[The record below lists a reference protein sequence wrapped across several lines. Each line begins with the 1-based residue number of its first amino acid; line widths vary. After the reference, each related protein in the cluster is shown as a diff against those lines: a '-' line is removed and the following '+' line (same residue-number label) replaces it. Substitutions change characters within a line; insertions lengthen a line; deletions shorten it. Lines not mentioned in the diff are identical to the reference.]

1 MGNESIDYEAF
12 FSAMGDTESDGG
24 NQTAPETETA
34 ETEPSTD
41 TEQQQAQEDTEG
53 GKESAEEST
62 PNAEENA
69 SEKAPATDGQQN
81 EPQKFTIKYNHETRE
96 VELPEMTALAQKGAD
111 YDRIRGK
118 LEEAQAG
125 QAALQKTVDEQAP
138 VLEVLQLAAK
148 DAGVDVAAA
157 KDAGVEVPEL
167 VDTIHVGL
175 LKGRGMTEAEAKAE
189 IRAAKAEKAM
199 NDLKNKPA
207 SEEKAEDPNQER
219 AKREIAEFQA
229 AFPDVSLNQETL
241 DKLAPDVQGG
251 MTLTSAYLKLE
262 NSRLKTE
269 LAESQRKLEA
279 EKQNQRNKQKA
290 APGQTDSGG
299 GRSRDCF
306 DDFFDA
312 FER

>member
-1 MGNESIDYEAF
+1 MGNESIDFEAF
-12 FSAMGDTESDGG
+12 FSAMGDTEQEAG
-24 NQTAPETETA
+24 NQTDA
-34 ETEPSTD
+34 D
-41 TEQQQAQEDTEG
+41 TEQTENGQNAEEQQQPQEDA
-53 GKESAEEST
+53 ESVEKAAEEST
-62 PNAEENA
+62 PDAEENA
-69 SEKAPATDGQQN
+69 TEHAPGADGKQD

-96 VELPEMTALAQKGAD
+96 VSLPEMTALAQKGTD

-118 LEEAQAG
+118 LEEAQQG

-138 VLEVLQLAAK
+138 ILEVLQLAAK
-148 DAGVDVAAA
+148 DAGV
-157 KDAGVEVPEL
+157 EVPEL
-167 VDTIHVGL
+167 VETIHVGL

-207 SEEKAEDPNQER
+207 SEEPQEDPNQER

-251 MTLTSAYLKLE
+251 MTLASAYLKLE
-262 NSRLKTE
+262 NARLKAE
-269 LAESQRKLEA
+269 LAESQRKLDA

-299 GRSRDCF
+299 GRSRDSF

>member
-24 NQTAPETETA
+24 NQTEPDTETEEA
-34 ETEPSTD
+34 EQSTD
-41 TEQQQAQEDTEG
+41 SEQQQAQEDAG
-53 GKESAEEST
+53 GGEESAEEST

-69 SEKAPATDGQQN
+69 FEKAPAADGQQN

-96 VELPEMTALAQKGAD
+96 VDLPEMTALAQKGAD

-125 QAALQKTVDEQAP
+125 QAALQRTVDEQAP

-148 DAGVDVAAA
+148 DAGVDVA
-157 KDAGVEVPEL
+157 DLVE
-167 VDTIHVGL
+167 TIHVGL

-207 SEEKAEDPNQER
+207 SEETQEDPNQER

-299 GRSRDCF
+299 GRSRDSF

>member
-24 NQTAPETETA
+24 NQTGPDTETEEA
-34 ETEPSTD
+34 EQNTD
-41 TEQQQAQEDTEG
+41 SEQQQAQEDAEG
-53 GKESAEEST
+53 GEESAEEST

-69 SEKAPATDGQQN
+69 SEKAPAADGQQN

-96 VELPEMTALAQKGAD
+96 VDLPEMTALAQKGAD

-148 DAGVDVAAA
+148 DAGVDVA
-157 KDAGVEVPEL
+157 DLVE
-167 VDTIHVGL
+167 TIHVGL

-207 SEEKAEDPNQER
+207 SEETQEDPNQER

-299 GRSRDCF
+299 GRSRDSF

>member
-24 NQTAPETETA
+24 NQTEPETETA
-34 ETEPSTD
+34 ETEPSTE
-41 TEQQQAQEDTEG
+41 TEQQQPKEDTEG
-53 GKESAEEST
+53 GEESAEEST

-69 SEKAPATDGQQN
+69 SEKSPAADGQQN

-96 VELPEMTALAQKGAD
+96 VDLPEMTALAQKGAD

-148 DAGVDVAAA
+148 DAGVDVA
-157 KDAGVEVPEL
+157 DLVE
-167 VDTIHVGL
+167 TIHVGL

-207 SEEKAEDPNQER
+207 SEEKVEDPNQER
-219 AKREIAEFQA
+219 AKREIAEFQD

-299 GRSRDCF
+299 GRSRDSF

>member
-24 NQTAPETETA
+24 NQTEPDTETEEA
-34 ETEPSTD
+34 EQSTE
-41 TEQQQAQEDTEG
+41 EQQPKENTEG

-69 SEKAPATDGQQN
+69 SEETPAADGQQN

-96 VELPEMTALAQKGAD
+96 VDLPEMTALAQKGAD
-111 YDRIRGK
+111 YARIRGK

-148 DAGVDVAAA
+148 DAGVDVA
-157 KDAGVEVPEL
+157 DLVE
-167 VDTIHVGL
+167 TIHVGL

-199 NDLKNKPA
+199 NDLKSKPA

-299 GRSRDCF
+299 GRSRDSF

>member
-24 NQTAPETETA
+24 NQTEPDTETEEA
-34 ETEPSTD
+34 EQNTD
-41 TEQQQAQEDTEG
+41 TEQQQAQEDAEDG
-53 GKESAEEST
+53 EESAEEST

-69 SEKAPATDGQQN
+69 SEKAPAVDGQQN
-81 EPQKFTIKYNHETRE
+81 EPQKFSIKYNHETRE
-96 VELPEMTALAQKGAD
+96 VDLPEMTALAQKGAD

-148 DAGVDVAAA
+148 DAGVDVA
-157 KDAGVEVPEL
+157 DLVE
-167 VDTIHVGL
+167 TIHVGL

-299 GRSRDCF
+299 GRSRDSF

>member
-24 NQTAPETETA
+24 NQTEPDTETGEA
-34 ETEPSTD
+34 EQSTD
-41 TEQQQAQEDTEG
+41 SEQQQAQEDAG
-53 GKESAEEST
+53 GGEESAEEST

-69 SEKAPATDGQQN
+69 SEEAPAVDGQQN

-96 VELPEMTALAQKGAD
+96 VDLPEMTALAQKGAD

-148 DAGVDVAAA
+148 DAGVDVA
-157 KDAGVEVPEL
+157 DLVE
-167 VDTIHVGL
+167 TIHVGL

-207 SEEKAEDPNQER
+207 SEETQEDPNQER

-299 GRSRDCF
+299 GRSRDSF

>member
-24 NQTAPETETA
+24 NQTEPDTETEEA
-34 ETEPSTD
+34 EQSTD
-41 TEQQQAQEDTEG
+41 SEQQQAQEDTEG
-53 GKESAEEST
+53 GEESAEEST

-69 SEKAPATDGQQN
+69 SEKAPAADGQQN

-96 VELPEMTALAQKGAD
+96 VDLPEMTALAQKGAD

-148 DAGVDVAAA
+148 DAGVDVA
-157 KDAGVEVPEL
+157 DLVE
-167 VDTIHVGL
+167 TIHVGL

-207 SEEKAEDPNQER
+207 SEETQEDPNQER

-299 GRSRDCF
+299 GRSRDSF

>member
-24 NQTAPETETA
+24 NQTEPDTEGTEA
-34 ETEPSTD
+34 EQSAES
-41 TEQQQAQEDTEG
+41 EQQQAQEGAEG
-53 GKESAEEST
+53 EEEAAEEST
-62 PNAEENA
+62 PDAEENVA
-69 SEKAPATDGQQN
+69 EKAPAADGQQN

-96 VELPEMTALAQKGAD
+96 VDLPEMTALAQKGAD

-118 LEEAQAG
+118 LEEAQQG

-138 VLEVLQLAAK
+138 ILEVLQLAAK
-148 DAGVDVAAA
+148 DAGVDVS
-157 KDAGVEVPEL
+157 EL
-167 VDTIHVGL
+167 VETIHVGL

-207 SEEKAEDPNQER
+207 SEETQEGPNQER

-241 DKLAPDVQGG
+241 EKLAPDVQGG

-299 GRSRDCF
+299 GRSRDSF

>member
-1 MGNESIDYEAF
+1 MGNESIDFEGF
-12 FSAMGDTESDGG
+12 FSAMGDTEPDTG
-24 NQTAPETETA
+24 NQTG
-34 ETEPSTD
+34 TD
-41 TEQQQAQEDTEG
+41 TEDTGSEQGTQEQQPQESTDG
-53 GKESAEEST
+53 GADAAEEST
-62 PNAEENA
+62 PDAEEKPA
-69 SEKAPATDGQQN
+69 EEAPKAEEHPEA
-81 EPQKFTIKYNHETRE
+81 PQKFTIKYNHETKE
-96 VELPEMTALAQKGAD
+96 VGLPEMTELAQKGAD

-118 LEEAQAG
+118 LETAQG
-125 QAALQKTVDEQAP
+125 SIDALQKTVDEQAP
-138 VLEVLQLAAK
+138 ILEVLQLAAK
-148 DAGVDVAAA
+148 DAGVDVS
-157 KDAGVEVPEL
+157 EL
-167 VDTIHVGL
+167 VETIHVGL

-207 SEEKAEDPNQER
+207 AEEKAEDPSQER

-241 DKLAPDVQGG
+241 DKLAPDVRNG

-279 EKQNQRNKQKA
+279 EKQNQKNKQKA

-299 GRSRDCF
+299 GRSRDSF

>member
-24 NQTAPETETA
+24 NQTEPDTEA
-34 ETEPSTD
+34 EEAEQNTD
-41 TEQQQAQEDTEG
+41 SEQQQAQEDAEG
-53 GKESAEEST
+53 GEESAEEST

-69 SEKAPATDGQQN
+69 SEKAPAADGQQN
-81 EPQKFTIKYNHETRE
+81 EPQKFTIKYNYETRE
-96 VELPEMTALAQKGAD
+96 VDLPEMTALAQKGAD

-148 DAGVDVAAA
+148 DAGVDVA
-157 KDAGVEVPEL
+157 DLVE
-167 VDTIHVGL
+167 TIHVGL

-207 SEEKAEDPNQER
+207 SEETQEDPNQER

-299 GRSRDCF
+299 GRSRDSF

>member
-1 MGNESIDYEAF
+1 MENESIDYEAF

-24 NQTAPETETA
+24 NQTEPETETA
-34 ETEPSTD
+34 ETEPSTE
-41 TEQQQAQEDTEG
+41 TEQQQPKEDTEG
-53 GKESAEEST
+53 GEESAEEST

-69 SEKAPATDGQQN
+69 SEKAPAADGQQN

-96 VELPEMTALAQKGAD
+96 VDLPEMTALAQKGAD

-118 LEEAQAG
+118 LEEVQAG

-148 DAGVDVAAA
+148 DAGVDVA
-157 KDAGVEVPEL
+157 DLVE
-167 VDTIHVGL
+167 TIHVGL

-299 GRSRDCF
+299 GRSRDSF

>member
-1 MGNESIDYEAF
+1 MGNESIDYEAL
-12 FSAMGDTESDGG
+12 FSAMGDTESDSG
-24 NQTAPETETA
+24 NQTEPDTETEEA
-34 ETEPSTD
+34 EQSTEA
-41 TEQQQAQEDTEG
+41 QQPQKDTEG
-53 GKESAEEST
+53 GEESAEEST
-62 PNAEENA
+62 PDAEENA
-69 SEKAPATDGQQN
+69 SEEAPAADGKQN
-81 EPQKFTIKYNHETRE
+81 EPQKFTIEYNHETRE
-96 VELPEMTALAQKGAD
+96 VDLPEMTVLARKGAD

-118 LEEAQAG
+118 LEEAQQG

-138 VLEVLQLAAK
+138 ILEVLQLAAK
-148 DAGVDVAAA
+148 DAGV
-157 KDAGVEVPEL
+157 EVPEL
-167 VDTIHVGL
+167 VETIHVGL

-199 NDLKNKPA
+199 NDLKNKPV
-207 SEEKAEDPNQER
+207 SEEKPEDPNQER

-251 MTLTSAYLKLE
+251 MTLTSAYLRLE

-299 GRSRDCF
+299 GRSRDSF

>member
-1 MGNESIDYEAF
+1 MGNESIDFEEF
-12 FSAMGDTESDGG
+12 FSAMGDTEPDDG
-24 NQTAPETETA
+24 NQTG
-34 ETEPSTD
+34 TD
-41 TEQQQAQEDTEG
+41 TEDTGSEQGTQEQQPQESTDG
-53 GKESAEEST
+53 GADAAEEST
-62 PNAEENA
+62 PDAEEKPA
-69 SEKAPATDGQQN
+69 EEAPKAEEHPEA
-81 EPQKFTIKYNHETRE
+81 PQKFTIKYNHETKE
-96 VELPEMTALAQKGAD
+96 VGLPEMTELAQKGAD

-118 LEEAQAG
+118 LETAQG
-125 QAALQKTVDEQAP
+125 SIDALQKTVDEQAP
-138 VLEVLQLAAK
+138 ILEVLQLAAK
-148 DAGVDVAAA
+148 DAGVDVS
-157 KDAGVEVPEL
+157 EL
-167 VDTIHVGL
+167 VETIHVGL

-251 MTLTSAYLKLE
+251 MTLASAYLKLE

-279 EKQNQRNKQKA
+279 EKQNQKNKQKA

-299 GRSRDCF
+299 GRSRDSF

>member
-24 NQTAPETETA
+24 NQTEPDTEAGEA
-34 ETEPSTD
+34 EQSTD

-69 SEKAPATDGQQN
+69 SEETPAADGQQN

-96 VELPEMTALAQKGAD
+96 VGLPEMTALAQKGAD

-148 DAGVDVAAA
+148 DAGVDVA
-157 KDAGVEVPEL
+157 DLVE
-167 VDTIHVGL
+167 TIHVGL

-269 LAESQRKLEA
+269 LAESKRKLEA

-299 GRSRDCF
+299 GRSRDSF

>member
-12 FSAMGDTESDGG
+12 FSAMGDTESDAG
-24 NQTAPETETA
+24 NQTEPDTEA
-34 ETEPSTD
+34 EEAEQNTD
-41 TEQQQAQEDTEG
+41 SEQQQAQEDTDG
-53 GKESAEEST
+53 GEESAEEST

-69 SEKAPATDGQQN
+69 SEKAPAADGQQN

-96 VELPEMTALAQKGAD
+96 VDLPEMTALAQKGAD

-125 QAALQKTVDEQAP
+125 QAALQRTVDEQAP

-148 DAGVDVAAA
+148 DAGVDVA
-157 KDAGVEVPEL
+157 DLVE
-167 VDTIHVGL
+167 TIHVGL

-207 SEEKAEDPNQER
+207 SEETQEDPNQER

-299 GRSRDCF
+299 GRSRDSF

>member
-12 FSAMGDTESDGG
+12 FSAMGDTESDSG
-24 NQTAPETETA
+24 NQTEPETETA
-34 ETEPSTD
+34 ETEPSTE
-41 TEQQQAQEDTEG
+41 TEQQQPKEDTEG
-53 GKESAEEST
+53 GEESAEEST

-69 SEKAPATDGQQN
+69 SEKAPAADGQQN

-96 VELPEMTALAQKGAD
+96 VDLPEMTALAQKGAD

-118 LEEAQAG
+118 LEEAQQG
-125 QAALQKTVDEQAP
+125 QAELQKTVDEQSP
-138 VLEVLQLAAK
+138 ILEVLQLAAK
-148 DAGVDVAAA
+148 DAGVDVS
-157 KDAGVEVPEL
+157 EL
-167 VDTIHVGL
+167 VETIHVGL
-175 LKGRGMTEAEAKAE
+175 LKGQGMTEAEAKAE

-299 GRSRDCF
+299 GRSRDSF